1 MMRHVVRR
9 WFGGAAVIAMVGL
22 IAASCTKETTV
33 FVERPLFEDPPAGAN
48 GFLGYQSNQASDAG
62 VTVCGNCHVGSQ
74 TNWST
79 AGHAEAWENLEV
91 TGSAQDFCRECHS
104 TGPNG
109 NPPTNDA
116 TDGGWVSTGDER
128 YYDVQCEACH
138 GPGETHLDDPGAF
151 QPLASAAV
159 DTAFGCGDCHQ
170 GDHHGFVDEWL
181 VSPHAQIVDF
191 AAAREGCADCH
202 NGKATIQLW
211 DPGANYV
218 EKDDGTALPQVCVV
232 CHDPHNSPYTA
243 QLRQPIE
250 NVSIQNHLCAQ
261 CHNRRTEPDPGSSH
275 GLEPHAPEADLLQ
288 GTAGWVPPGS
298 FIGQDTIAGTHG
310 STANPRACAACHV
323 FAYTVR
329 DEVTGDFVFNAT
341 GHLFRPIPCV
351 DAQGVPEPF
360 DVTCGLSTS
369 ERSYASCTVA
379 GCHGSEQAAF
389 AALTTKAALIQ
400 RDADDLIALLA
411 LVDPNLEAPGGEIDP
426 TDPTFTVAEG
436 AFFNHALAEFGNPTF
451 NTDNVLGSTTHNPF
465 LIQSL
470 LLESINIVQSTYG
483 VSLPQTVGRDFE
495 AEVRA
500 EIAKARGY

>member
-1 MMRHVVRR
+1 MKRDGMKR
-9 WFGGAAVIAMVGL
+9 WFGAVAAVVAVGL
-22 IAASCTKETTV
+22 FAASCTKETVV

-48 GFLGYQSNQASDAG
+48 GFLGYESSAASSEG
-62 VTVCGNCHVGSQ
+62 NSVCGACHVGTLSD
-74 TNWST
+74 WSGT
-79 AGHAEAWENLEV
+79 EHSGAWLTLEN

-109 NPPTNDA
+109 NPPDNDA
-116 TDGGWVSTGDER
+116 TSGGWAATGDAR

-138 GPGETHLDDPGAF
+138 GPGQTHLDDPGLF

-159 DTAFGCGDCHQ
+159 DTTFGCGDCHQ
-170 GDHHGFVDEWL
+170 GDHHGFVNEWL
-181 VSPHAQIVDF
+181 DSPHAQIVGF

-202 NGKATIQLW
+202 NGKATLQLW
-211 DPGANYV
+211 DPGANYE
-218 EKDDGTALPQVCVV
+218 EKDDGTPLAQVCVV
-232 CHDPHNSPYTA
+232 CHDPHGSPYTA

-250 NVSIQNHLCAQ
+250 NVAITSHLCAQ

-310 STANPRACAACHV
+310 SAANPRACAACHV
-323 FAYTVR
+323 FPFTVR
-329 DEVTGDFVFNAT
+329 DNVTGDFVFNAT

-360 DVTCGLSTS
+360 DVTCGLSPA

-389 AALTTKAALIQ
+389 SALTTKSAQVQA
-400 RDADDLIALLA
+400 DADDLIALLA
-411 LVDPNLEAPGGEIDP
+411 LVDPNLDAPGGEIDP
-426 TDPTFTVAEG
+426 ENPTFTVAEG
-436 AFFNHALAEFGNPTF
+436 AFFNYHLAIFGNSAF

-465 LIQSL
+465 LVPSL
-470 LLESINIVQSTYG
+470 LMESINIVQTTYG
-483 VSLPQTVGRDFE
+483 VSLPRTVGRDFE
-495 AEVRA
+495 AEIRA
-500 EIAKARGY
+500 EISKARGY